1 MSSEKII
8 DSLFDNNLENFRSQV
23 RSALYVKAGEFMN
36 SAKQVVASTMF
47 NPQADNVQEEKELSS
62 KEKQLA
68 AKTPPY
74 DKITRGDVITA
85 AKENAKKKGKK

>member
-8 DSLFDNNLENFRSQV
+8 DSLFNNNLEDFRNQV
-23 RSALYVKAGEFMN
+23 RSALYVKTGEFMN
-36 SAKQVVASTMF
+36 SAKQVVASSMF
-47 NPQADNVQEEKELSS
+47 NGEQETVQEEKELSP

-68 AKTPPY
+68 AKAPPY